1 MKRNLRYFNPYHNEV
16 GGVKSSVEYALG
28 QKIEKI
34 EIMISIGFNGKEYS
48 SSTDWLIT
56 MEDGTECIRPFFSV
70 PQNPT
75 FLTVAAGMDIKTN
88 AKGMLEISATEK
100 NAVLIMPNGEQREF
114 EPGAPVRIGICAGND
129 YFVGTDCDVEVTQTE
144 NKTFYSIK
152 PDEHTHYAS
161 FDGKMISPS
170 HRK

>member
-1 MKRNLRYFNPYHNEV
+1 MKRDLKYFNPYHNQV
-16 GGVKSSVEYALG
+16 SGVKSSVEYALG

-88 AKGMLEISATEK
+88 ARGMLEISATEK
-100 NAVLIMPNGEQREF
+100 NAVLVMPDGEEKEF
-114 EPGAPVRIGICAGND
+114 EPGELIRIGIKAGND
-129 YFVGTDCDVEVTQTE
+129 YFVGTDCDVDVIETE
-144 NKTFYSIK
+144 NKIFYRIK

-161 FDGKMISPS
+161 FNGEIISKS
-170 HRK
+170 QK